1 MQIES
6 SLQIAAAPHREQ
18 SDSKK
23 FEQLEGLRG
32 IASVAVLLSHLRMA
46 FFVDANEWAT
56 RSFGKIA
63 SIFIEAIFDGDFA
76 VWLFW
81 VMSAFVLSIRFH
93 KCTDESSQISIL
105 RDAAIRRYPRLLLPV
120 MASVLVAWSLHALGL
135 MSNRELANQIGAETH
150 SWLGGFYSF
159 EPNFCIALRSA
170 LWSTF
175 FAFRGS
181 ECYNNVLWTMEIE
194 YYGSLFLF
202 AYLALI
208 GKHPARYFLYAL
220 TTFVIYALSLHWMNA
235 FVLGIAIADLYVRRK
250 DVRAFF
256 PEGAASIFDKGRNS
270 RLAAFSFFVP
280 VLFGIGIQTSGTLH
294 LTLAAV
300 LTAYVLISEPP
311 KQLLSSRVPV
321 FLGKISFGLY
331 LLHWPL
337 ICAAAFPIHS
347 VLRNYVSGTFASL
360 ATSAILFVL
369 SIIGGWLLWY
379 VADRPAIEFSRKVA
393 KMLMNLSKT
402 NMPSSQ
408 RK

>member
-1 MQIES
+1 LTAIVDS
-6 SLQIAAAPHREQ
+6 SLPLDTAVHREQ
-18 SDSKK
+18 GDSKK

-32 IASVAVLLSHLRMA
+32 IASVVVLLSHLRMA

-56 RSFGKIA
+56 RSFGKVA
-63 SIFIEAIFDGDFA
+63 SIFIESIFDGDFA

-120 MASVLVAWSLHALGL
+120 LVSVLFAWSLHALGL
-135 MSNRELANQIGAETH
+135 MSNRELANRLGAETH
-150 SWLGGFYSF
+150 TWLGGFYSF
-159 EPNFCIALRSA
+159 EPNFFNALRSS

-175 FAFRGS
+175 FAFKGS

-220 TTFVIYALSLHWMNA
+220 TVVVIYALSLLWINA
-235 FVLGIAIADLYVRRK
+235 FVIGIAIADLYVRRK
-250 DVRAFF
+250 DVRAVF
-256 PEGAASIFDKGRNS
+256 PETAVRLSDRARSS
-270 RLAAFSFFVP
+270 RLVAIALFVP
-280 VLFGIGIQTSGTLH
+280 VLFGIGIQTSGILH
-294 LTLAAV
+294 LSLATV
-300 LTAYVLISEPP
+300 LTAYVLLSEPP
-311 KQLLSSRVPV
+311 SKLLSGKVPV

-331 LLHWPL
+331 LAHWPL
-337 ICAAAFPIHS
+337 ICATAYPIHS
-347 VLRNYVSGTFASL
+347 VLGSYTSGPYTSL

-369 SIIGGWLLWY
+369 SIAGGWLLWF
-379 VADRPAIEFSRKVA
+379 VADRPAIAFSRKAA
-393 KMLMNLSKT
+393 KMLMNLATS
-402 NMPSSQ
+402 
-408 RK
+408 R